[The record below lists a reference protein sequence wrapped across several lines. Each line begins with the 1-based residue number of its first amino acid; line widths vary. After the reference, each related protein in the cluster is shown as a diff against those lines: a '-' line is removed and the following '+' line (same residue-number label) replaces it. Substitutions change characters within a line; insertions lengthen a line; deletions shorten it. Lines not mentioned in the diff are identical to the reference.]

1 MISMLTR
8 RALIA
13 SAAAA
18 AGWAEVSVPRK
29 SPELAFTLPSKGS
42 ALLSSYRG
50 KVVALEF
57 ILTTCPHCQAAAKV
71 MSKLHARYG
80 AQGLQPLDVAVNQ
93 NADLLVENFAKDYGA
108 SFPVGWTPL
117 EQMMA
122 YMSFTGLPSLPQL
135 VLIDRGGFIRFQ
147 TPRQGDGEAM
157 KEEVLDRRIRD
168 ML

>member
-1 MISMLTR
+1 
-8 RALIA
+8 
-13 SAAAA
+13 
-18 AGWAEVSVPRK
+18 
-29 SPELAFTLPSKGS
+29 
-42 ALLSSYRG
+42 
-50 KVVALEF
+50 
-57 ILTTCPHCQAAAKV
+57 
-71 MSKLHARYG
+71 MSRLHARYG

-135 VLIDRGGFIRFQ
+135 VLIDRKGFIRFQ

-157 KEEVLDRRIRD
+157 KEEVIDRRIRD